1 MVRVFALLHTKFLM
15 AFQRPSPNVR
25 AGRPFGIVAAGLIT
39 LLAVTACNREASA
52 DAAVSEQVPAT
63 PAAVAQVIDSLE
75 SSNDSTKKLLDE
87 TRVQLDTALQ
97 GILDISTMLD
107 RLAGQRIQVNTKPA
121 GSAERQTARDNIS
134 ALRKRSI
141 TQLET
146 VRRRL
151 NELTSS
157 LSGVRDTSRTLT
169 EEVGRLTS
177 LINSMTQRA
186 KSQETRLEELTATVA
201 RVSAERDSV
210 VGKNLALT
218 QRADTLLSYADTLMR
233 ELETARAHDDSVFVL
248 VGDAATLRSLGVAEW
263 TGGLLGIGRVLR
275 LRADFPKG
283 AFTVWS
289 KERTKALPMPRT
301 DGKYEVLTGQRQAC
315 YTWTREHTP
324 VLRIHDPP
332 CFWETSK
339 YLVIE
344 DQK

>member
-1 MVRVFALLHTKFLM
+1 MQLH
-15 AFQRPSPNVR
+15 RPSPTDR
-25 AGRPFGIVAAGLIT
+25 AGRPLAFLAAGAF
-39 LLAVTACNREASA
+39 AVLTVIGCDKGAEAA
-52 DAAVSEQVPAT
+52 DNNVPPVPSS

-75 SSNDSTKKLLDE
+75 TSNDSTKKLLDE
-87 TRVQLDTALQ
+87 TRIQLDTALQ

-107 RLAGQRIQVNTKPA
+107 RLAGQRIQVNTKPI
-121 GSAERQTARDNIS
+121 GSVERQTARDNVS
-134 ALRKRSI
+134 ALRQRSV

-177 LINSMTQRA
+177 LVNSMTQRIRT
-186 KSQETRLEELTATVA
+186 QETRLEELTATVA

-210 VGKNLALT
+210 VGKNIALS
-218 QRADTLLSYADTLMR
+218 QRADTLLSYADTLMH
-233 ELETARAHDDSVFVL
+233 EIETARVRDDSVFVL
-248 VGDAATLRSLGVAEW
+248 IGDADKLKSLGVAEW
-263 TGGLLGIGRVLR
+263 TGGIFGIGRVLR

-289 KERTKALPMPRT
+289 KERTKSLPMPRV
-301 DGKYEVLTGQRQAC
+301 DGKYEVLTGQRQSC
-315 YTWTREHTP
+315 YSWARDHAP
-324 VLRIHDPP
+324 VLRIHDPM
-332 CFWETSK
+332 CFWETSR